1 MDFLIGL
8 WMATSLST
16 FIVGNW
22 RAYRHQVS
30 TWNDL
35 SMFGRTKVKRPIVR
49 RFIVR
54 QLIGAAL
61 APKQAFFLV
70 AGTLFMS
77 PIMLMLVL
85 IMREDAFDM
94 AQCAWE
100 EYDHRQRE
108 AWKEREGYEW
118 RIISTADA
126 MTYRADTQAFIEA
139 RHGTGD
145 LVEQIGVMMSKAASF
160 AALLLGLLF
169 APMAMFVPKASG
181 QTRNRQ
187 TSGKVIDPKDAPLN
201 PGLTGAQGAIGAGYT
216 LTVPTDGQTDPALV
230 WQLRQMDLKFLPR
243 ISDEMDGTVV
253 LGLARLVSG
262 HADPVLVASMSYKP
276 SSDFKLT
283 GGRILNPVGL
293 SRQLP
298 PHLLIELA
306 YANTGISIAPFFE
319 HGAMAQWRP
328 TDVIELE
335 LGLLSGHGTSLESD
349 GKPDLVLLARIR
361 PFPTFTL
368 GLDTQTGPQPE
379 GWRHV
384 VGAHAR
390 LDHGLFY
397 GQAEAVAAF
406 DAGRQEPTIGWY
418 VLGALRPT
426 QQWEPYARGEA
437 LDDNLTTLVG
447 ANYKPAPGVA
457 LRAAA
462 SVPLTHAPTLG
473 FQFAAQTA
481 F

>member
-30 TWNDL
+30 VWNDL
-35 SMFGRTKVKRPIVR
+35 LMFGRTKVKRPTVR

-54 QLIGAAL
+54 QLIGMAL
-61 APKQAFFLV
+61 APKQAFVLII
-70 AGTLFMS
+70 ATLFLS
-77 PIMLMLVL
+77 PLMLMLIL
-85 IMREDAFDM
+85 MREDAFDM

-100 EYDHRQRE
+100 ESDLRRRETWKQRE
-108 AWKEREGYEW
+108 GSEW
-118 RIISTADA
+118 RIISADDA
-126 MTYRADTQAFIEA
+126 VAYRDDAQTFIEEYY
-139 RHGTGD
+139 RFGD
-145 LVEQIGVMMSKAASF
+145 LVEQISIMMSKAGSF

-181 QTRNRQ
+181 QTRSRQ
-187 TSGKVIDPKDAPLN
+187 TSEQAIDPKEAPFD
-201 PGLTGAQGAIGAGYT
+201 PGLTGTHGAIGAGYT

-253 LGLARLVSG
+253 LGLAKFVVG
-262 HADPVLVASMSYKP
+262 HTDPVLVASMSWKP
-276 SSDFKLT
+276 SDDFTLT

-306 YANTGISIAPFFE
+306 YANTGVSIAPFFE

-328 TDVIELE
+328 TDALELG

-361 PFPTFTL
+361 PSPMLTL

-406 DAGRQEPTIGWY
+406 DAGQDEPTVGWY

-426 QQWEPYARGEA
+426 QQWEPYARVEA
-437 LDDNLTTLVG
+437 LNDDLITLLG

-462 SVPLTHAPTLG
+462 SVPLTRTPPLG
-473 FQFAAQTA
+473 FQLAAQVA